1 MSKKV
6 QLPDEFLNAVSG
18 GIMVV
23 EGKDVTDYGVSEKDG
38 MTTFTLMTD
47 SGKYSLELETDSFKQ
62 KLIQTYSRK
71 ADADTKNRYSMDSFG
86 FKPMGE

>member
-23 EGKDVTDYGVSEKDG
+23 DGKDVTDYDVSEKDG

-71 ADADTKNRYSMDSFG
+71 ADADAKNRYSMDSFG
-86 FKPMGE
+86 FKPVGE